1 VFFLATRAVEGR
13 VSSENRAITV
23 AASPIRDWRTL
34 FLLVGIVAACGLTPF
49 VNPFGMEMLNT
60 WRRIVSS
67 KVLPEVVSEH
77 MPLDPTSPLGLAVIG
92 LGAIYLF
99 LLAGTLPKL
108 PRVSW
113 LVPLVWFVLSFK
125 GIRQGPLFAIT
136 AAVTIPDL
144 WPHTLWHRLL
154 VKYGDGSLARNPET
168 SLAAAHGGA
177 RWAWALI
184 PALVVALCAVLQVNN
199 VAAPVVGRGWAR
211 LDPEFVPTDITPEM
225 TAYAASVPP
234 GTRVFNDANLGGYLI
249 YHTPTL
255 KIFMDDRCELYGDDW
270 IRHYSDTLGKSP
282 EELGPEFERWADD
295 YQFDR
300 AVVMTR
306 PEGEEKPSL
315 ERYLLS
321 RPDRWR
327 EVARGKR
334 AVVFERVRQ

>member
-1 VFFLATRAVEGR
+1 
-13 VSSENRAITV
+13 S
-23 AASPIRDWRTL
+23 WRTL

-60 WRRIVSS
+60 WRRIVGS

-92 LGAIYLF
+92 LGAFYLV

-113 LVPLVWFVLSFK
+113 LIPLAWFVLSFK

-136 AAVTIPDL
+136 AAVAIPDL
-144 WPHTLWHRLL
+144 WPHTIWHRLL
-154 VKYGDGSLARNPET
+154 KKHGDGSLARDPDPDPRP
-168 SLAAAHGGA
+168 GF
-177 RWAWALI
+177 AWAII
-184 PALVVALCAVLQVNN
+184 PALVVALCVTLQVRG
-199 VAAPVVGRGWAR
+199 VEAPVVGRGWAR
-211 LDPEFVPTDITPEM
+211 LDPEFVPTDLTPEL
-225 TAYAASVPP
+225 TAYAERVPP

-255 KIFMDDRCELYGDDW
+255 KIFMDDRCELYGDAW
-270 IRHYSDTLGKSP
+270 IREYSDTLGLPP
-282 EELGPEFERWADD
+282 EELGPVFERWADD
-295 YQFDR
+295 FRFDR
-300 AVVMTR
+300 AVVMTK

-315 ERYLLS
+315 ERYLLDH
-321 RPDRWR
+321 PDRWR

-334 AVVFERVRQ
+334 AAVFERVR